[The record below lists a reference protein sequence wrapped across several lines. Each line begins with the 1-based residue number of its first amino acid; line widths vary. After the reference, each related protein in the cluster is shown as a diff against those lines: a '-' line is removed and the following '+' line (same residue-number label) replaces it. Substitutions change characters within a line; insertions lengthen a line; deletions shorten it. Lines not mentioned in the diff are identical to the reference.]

1 MSLVRFLTL
10 VVAAVYSLLLLD
22 TYSSFGPVAYGTMF
36 RNNQLPFEFA
46 ALTVILAV
54 FPTLW
59 LPIRVTRPSQ
69 VCVWFLYLL
78 AYVPSMLLPMRSLD
92 TPPSQTLP
100 LIIVFCLGFAALS
113 FPYRLALPAL
123 RQIKVQPITF
133 YGTCL
138 AASLGLIVIII
149 AVNGLRVDLSLAS
162 AYTRRA
168 EYKAAAGG
176 GSVLSYASSILANS
190 LVPVLF
196 ALAFERRKWWMAIL
210 GAVSVVILFSMGGQK
225 SVFFTPILIAA
236 LYLIL
241 KGNRRHFGLW
251 LCAGATAIV
260 AIAMV
265 ERQIFDTPFLSLA
278 FVHRLVFTPGIL
290 TGQFWDFFSNHPHI
304 YLSDSILG
312 FLLHSPYDQSAGLI
326 IGELYARDPGR
337 NATTNVFAQGYAH
350 FGYLGMVLAGLALG
364 SLLYLF
370 DAATTRRNFLP
381 CALVMGLLGIFWSNV
396 ALHTSMLSNGIIVT
410 LLLLY
415 LLPSARKIR
424 PETNFVG

>member
-1 MSLVRFLTL
+1 MTLSRFLT
-10 VVAAVYSLLLLD
+10 VAVACLYSGLLLD
-22 TYSSFGPVAYGTMF
+22 TYASFGPTAYGTLF
-36 RNNQLPFEFA
+36 RNNSLPFEFA
-46 ALTVILAV
+46 ALTCILAV
-54 FPTLW
+54 LPTLW

-78 AYVPSMLLPMRSLD
+78 AFVPSMLLPMRSLD
-92 TPPSQTLP
+92 QPPAQILP
-100 LIIVFCLGFAALS
+100 LLLVFSLGFTVLS
-113 FPYRLALPAL
+113 LPYRLALPSL
-123 RQIKVQPITF
+123 KQVKVQPIAF

-138 AASLGLIVIII
+138 AASLGLIAIII
-149 AVNGLRVDLSLAS
+149 AVNGLRIDLSLAS

-176 GSVLSYASSILANS
+176 GSVLSYASSLLANS
-190 LVPVLF
+190 LVPILF
-196 ALAFERRKWWMAIL
+196 AIAFERRKWWMAIL
-210 GAVSVVILFSMGGQK
+210 GAIAVVVLFSMGGQK

-241 KGNRRHFGLW
+241 KGNRKSFGLW

-265 ERQIFDTPFLSLA
+265 ERMIFDTPFLSLA

-290 TGQFWDFFSNHPHI
+290 TGQFWDYFSNHPHI

-326 IGELYARDPGR
+326 IGEVYARDPGR

-350 FGYLGMVLAGLALG
+350 FGYFGMVLAGLLLG
-364 SLLYLF
+364 GLLYLF
-370 DAATTRRNFLP
+370 DAATTRRNFLI

-396 ALHTSMLSNGIIVT
+396 ALHTSMLSNGIILT
-410 LLLLY
+410 MLLLY
-415 LLPSARKIR
+415 LLPSLR
-424 PETNFVG
+424 PNQHAP